1 MNVFYKKY
9 KRLSGFQVCDEIID
23 FFKSLD
29 KDCKMDKYSL
39 TDGQI
44 RQLRYYWGD
53 NTGMYGDLGLPFQAY
68 MWKKQESKGSWLRIT
83 FPFFVVFVIL
93 MTLIVR
99 PVHWLLTGNWWFG
112 DKSKLEDFI
121 ARWDV
126 SIFGE

>member
-9 KRLSGFQVCDEIID
+9 KRLSGLQVCDEIID

-29 KDCKMDKYSL
+29 KDFNLDKYSL
-39 TDGQI
+39 TDDQI
-44 RQLRYYWGD
+44 RKLRYYWGD
-53 NTGMYGDLGLPFQAY
+53 DTGMYGDHGLPFQAY

>member
-9 KRLSGFQVCDEIID
+9 KRLSGLRVCDEIIN

-29 KDCKMDKYSL
+29 KDFKMDKYSL
-39 TDGQI
+39 TDDQI
-44 RQLRYYWGD
+44 RKLRYYWGD
-53 NTGMYGDLGLPFQAY
+53 DTGMYGDHGLPFQAY

-83 FPFFVVFVIL
+83 FPFFVVFIIL

-99 PVHWLLTGNWWFG
+99 PIHWLLTGNWWFG

>member
-9 KRLSGFQVCDEIID
+9 RRLSGLQVCDEIID

-29 KDCKMDKYSL
+29 KDLKLD
-39 TDGQI
+39 DDQI

-53 NTGMYGDLGLPFQAY
+53 DSGMYGDHGLPFQAY

-83 FPFFVVFVIL
+83 FPFFVAFVII

>member
-9 KRLSGFQVCDEIID
+9 KRLSGLRVCDEIID

-29 KDCKMDKYSL
+29 KDFKMDKYSL
-39 TDGQI
+39 TDDQI
-44 RQLRYYWGD
+44 HKLKYYWGD
-53 NTGMYGDLGLPFQAY
+53 DTGMYGDHGLPFQAY

>member
-9 KRLSGFQVCDEIID
+9 KRLSGLQVCNEIID

-29 KDCKMDKYSL
+29 KDFKMDKYSL
-39 TDGQI
+39 TDDQI

-53 NTGMYGDLGLPFQAY
+53 DTGMYGDHGLPFQAY

-83 FPFFVVFVIL
+83 FPFFVVFIIL

>member
-9 KRLSGFQVCDEIID
+9 KRLSGLQVCDEIID

-29 KDCKMDKYSL
+29 KDFNMDKYSL
-39 TDGQI
+39 TDDQI
-44 RQLRYYWGD
+44 RKLKYYWGD
-53 NTGMYGDLGLPFQAY
+53 DTGIYGDHGLPFQAY

>member
-9 KRLSGFQVCDEIID
+9 KRLSGLRVCDEIID

-29 KDCKMDKYSL
+29 KDFKMDKYSL
-39 TDGQI
+39 TDDQI

-53 NTGMYGDLGLPFQAY
+53 DTGMYGDHGLPFQAY

-83 FPFFVVFVIL
+83 FPFFLVFAIL

-99 PVHWLLTGNWWFG
+99 PLHWLLTGNWWFG

-121 ARWDV
+121 ARWYV

>member
-9 KRLSGFQVCDEIID
+9 KRLSGLQVCDEIID

-29 KDCKMDKYSL
+29 KDFKMDKYSL
-39 TDGQI
+39 TDDQI

-53 NTGMYGDLGLPFQAY
+53 DTGMYGDHGLPFQAY

-83 FPFFVVFVIL
+83 FPFFVVFIIL

-121 ARWDV
+121 ARWDI

>member
-9 KRLSGFQVCDEIID
+9 KRLSGLQVCDEIID

-29 KDCKMDKYSL
+29 KDFNLDKYSL
-39 TDGQI
+39 TDDQI
-44 RQLRYYWGD
+44 RKLRYYWGD
-53 NTGMYGDLGLPFQAY
+53 NTGMYGDHGLPFQAY

-83 FPFFVVFVIL
+83 FPFFVVFIIL
-93 MTLIVR
+93 MTLIIR

>member
-9 KRLSGFQVCDEIID
+9 KRLSGLQVCYEIID

-29 KDCKMDKYSL
+29 KDFNLDKYSL
-39 TDGQI
+39 TDDQI
-44 RQLRYYWGD
+44 HKLKYYWGD
-53 NTGMYGDLGLPFQAY
+53 DTGMYGDHGLPFQAY

>member
-9 KRLSGFQVCDEIID
+9 KRLSGLQVCDEIID

-39 TDGQI
+39 TDYQI

-53 NTGMYGDLGLPFQAY
+53 NTGMYGDHGLPFQAY

>member
-9 KRLSGFQVCDEIID
+9 KRLSGLQVCNEIID

-29 KDCKMDKYSL
+29 KDFNLDKYSL
-39 TDGQI
+39 TDDQI
-44 RQLRYYWGD
+44 RKLRYYWGD
-53 NTGMYGDLGLPFQAY
+53 DTGMYGDHGLPFQAY

>member
-9 KRLSGFQVCDEIID
+9 KRLSGLQVCDEIID

-29 KDCKMDKYSL
+29 NDLNLDKYSL
-39 TDGQI
+39 TDDQI
-44 RQLRYYWGD
+44 RKLRYYWGD
-53 NTGMYGDLGLPFQAY
+53 DTGMYGDHGLPFQAY

-83 FPFFVVFVIL
+83 FPFFVVFIIL

>member
-9 KRLSGFQVCDEIID
+9 KRLSGLQVCDEIID

-29 KDCKMDKYSL
+29 KDFNLDKYSL
-39 TDGQI
+39 TDDQI
-44 RQLRYYWGD
+44 RKLKYYWGD
-53 NTGMYGDLGLPFQAY
+53 DTGIYGDHGLPFQAY

-83 FPFFVVFVIL
+83 FPFFVVFIIL

-121 ARWDV
+121 ARCDV
-126 SIFGE
+126 GIFGE

>member
-9 KRLSGFQVCDEIID
+9 KRLSGLQVCNEIID

-29 KDCKMDKYSL
+29 KDFNLDKYSL
-39 TDGQI
+39 TDDQI
-44 RQLRYYWGD
+44 RKLKYYWGD
-53 NTGMYGDLGLPFQAY
+53 NTGMYGDHGLPFQAY

>member
-9 KRLSGFQVCDEIID
+9 KRLSGLRVCDEIIN

-29 KDCKMDKYSL
+29 KDFKMDKYSL
-39 TDGQI
+39 TDDQI
-44 RQLRYYWGD
+44 RKLRYYWGD
-53 NTGMYGDLGLPFQAY
+53 DTGMYGDHGLPFQAY

>member
-9 KRLSGFQVCDEIID
+9 KRLSGLQVCNEIID

-29 KDCKMDKYSL
+29 KDFKMDKYSL
-39 TDGQI
+39 TDDQI
-44 RQLRYYWGD
+44 RKLKYYWGD
-53 NTGMYGDLGLPFQAY
+53 DTGMYGDHGLPFQAY
-68 MWKKQESKGSWLRIT
+68 MWKKQKSKGSWLRIT
-83 FPFFVVFVIL
+83 FPFFVVFIIL

-99 PVHWLLTGNWWFG
+99 PLHWLLTGNWWFG

>member
-9 KRLSGFQVCDEIID
+9 KRLSGLQVCNEIID

-29 KDCKMDKYSL
+29 KDFNLDKYSL
-39 TDGQI
+39 TDDQI

-53 NTGMYGDLGLPFQAY
+53 DTGMYGDHGLPFQAY

-83 FPFFVVFVIL
+83 FPFFVVFIIL

>member
-9 KRLSGFQVCDEIID
+9 KRLSGLRVCDEIID

-29 KDCKMDKYSL
+29 KDFKMDKYSL
-39 TDGQI
+39 TDDQI

-53 NTGMYGDLGLPFQAY
+53 DTGMYGDHGLPFQAY

-121 ARWDV
+121 ARWYV

>member
-9 KRLSGFQVCDEIID
+9 KRLSGLQVCDEIIY

-29 KDCKMDKYSL
+29 KDLNLDKYSL
-39 TDGQI
+39 TDDQI

-53 NTGMYGDLGLPFQAY
+53 DTGMYGDHGLPFQAY

-83 FPFFVVFVIL
+83 FPFFVVFIIL

>member
-9 KRLSGFQVCDEIID
+9 KRLSGLQVCNEIID

-29 KDCKMDKYSL
+29 KDFNLDKYSL
-39 TDGQI
+39 TDDQI
-44 RQLRYYWGD
+44 RKLRYYWGD
-53 NTGMYGDLGLPFQAY
+53 DTGMYGDHGLPFQAY

-83 FPFFVVFVIL
+83 FPFFVVFIIL

-126 SIFGE
+126 NIFGE

>member
-9 KRLSGFQVCDEIID
+9 KRLSGLQVCDEIID

-29 KDCKMDKYSL
+29 KDFNLDKYSL
-39 TDGQI
+39 TDDQI
-44 RQLRYYWGD
+44 RKLKYYWGD
-53 NTGMYGDLGLPFQAY
+53 NTGIYGDHGLPFQAY

-83 FPFFVVFVIL
+83 FPFFVVFIIL
-93 MTLIVR
+93 MTMIVR

>member
-9 KRLSGFQVCDEIID
+9 KRLSGLRVCDEIID

-29 KDCKMDKYSL
+29 KDFKMDKYSL
-39 TDGQI
+39 TDDQI

-53 NTGMYGDLGLPFQAY
+53 DTGMYGDHGLPFQAY

-83 FPFFVVFVIL
+83 FPFFVVFIIL

>member
-9 KRLSGFQVCDEIID
+9 KRLSGLQVCYEIID

-29 KDCKMDKYSL
+29 KDFNLDKYSL
-39 TDGQI
+39 TDDQI
-44 RQLRYYWGD
+44 HKLKYYWGD
-53 NTGMYGDLGLPFQAY
+53 DTGMYGDHGLPFQAY
-68 MWKKQESKGSWLRIT
+68 MWKKQESKGNWLRIT

-121 ARWDV
+121 AKWDV

>member
-1 MNVFYKKY
+1 
-9 KRLSGFQVCDEIID
+9 
-23 FFKSLD
+23 
-29 KDCKMDKYSL
+29 
-39 TDGQI
+39 
-44 RQLRYYWGD
+44 
-53 NTGMYGDLGLPFQAY
+53 MYGDHGLPFQAY

>member
-9 KRLSGFQVCDEIID
+9 RRLSGLRVCDEIID

-29 KDCKMDKYSL
+29 KDFKLDKYSL
-39 TDGQI
+39 TDDQI

-53 NTGMYGDLGLPFQAY
+53 DTGIYGDHGLPFQAY

-121 ARWDV
+121 ARWYV

>member
-9 KRLSGFQVCDEIID
+9 RRLSGYRVCDEIID

-29 KDCKMDKYSL
+29 KDLKLDKYSL
-39 TDGQI
+39 TDDQI

-53 NTGMYGDLGLPFQAY
+53 DTGIYGDHGLPFQAY

>member
-9 KRLSGFQVCDEIID
+9 RRLSGLQVCDEIID

-29 KDCKMDKYSL
+29 KDLKLD
-39 TDGQI
+39 DDQI

-53 NTGMYGDLGLPFQAY
+53 DSGMYGDHGLPFQAY

-83 FPFFVVFVIL
+83 FPFFVVFVII

>member
-9 KRLSGFQVCDEIID
+9 KRLSGLQVCDEIID

-29 KDCKMDKYSL
+29 KDFKMDKYSL
-39 TDGQI
+39 TDDQI

-53 NTGMYGDLGLPFQAY
+53 DTGMYGDHGLPFQAY

-83 FPFFVVFVIL
+83 FPFFVVFIIL

>member
-9 KRLSGFQVCDEIID
+9 KRLSGLRVCDEIID

-29 KDCKMDKYSL
+29 KDFNLDKYSL
-39 TDGQI
+39 TDDQI
-44 RQLRYYWGD
+44 HKLRYYWGD
-53 NTGMYGDLGLPFQAY
+53 DTGMYGDHGLPFQAY

-83 FPFFVVFVIL
+83 FPFFVVFIIL

>member
-9 KRLSGFQVCDEIID
+9 KRLSGLQVCNEIID

-29 KDCKMDKYSL
+29 KDFNLDKYSL
-39 TDGQI
+39 TDDQI
-44 RQLRYYWGD
+44 RKLRYYWGD
-53 NTGMYGDLGLPFQAY
+53 DTGMYGDHGLPFQAY
-68 MWKKQESKGSWLRIT
+68 MWKKQKSKGSWLRIT
-83 FPFFVVFVIL
+83 FPFFVVFIIL

>member
-9 KRLSGFQVCDEIID
+9 KRLSGLQVCDEIID

-29 KDCKMDKYSL
+29 NDLNLDKYSL
-39 TDGQI
+39 TDDQI
-44 RQLRYYWGD
+44 HQLRHYWGD
-53 NTGMYGDLGLPFQAY
+53 DTGIYGDHGLPFQAY
-68 MWKKQESKGSWLRIT
+68 MWKKQESKGSWLRVT
-83 FPFFVVFVIL
+83 FPFFVVFIIL

>member
-9 KRLSGFQVCDEIID
+9 KRLSGLQVCNEIID

-29 KDCKMDKYSL
+29 KDLKLDKYSL
-39 TDGQI
+39 TDDQI

-53 NTGMYGDLGLPFQAY
+53 DTGIYGDHGLPFQAY

-83 FPFFVVFVIL
+83 FPLFVVFVIL

-99 PVHWLLTGNWWFG
+99 PVHWLFTGNWWFG
-112 DKSKLEDFI
+112 NKSKLEDFI

>member
-9 KRLSGFQVCDEIID
+9 KRLSGLQVCDEIID

-29 KDCKMDKYSL
+29 KDFNLDKYSL
-39 TDGQI
+39 TDDQI
-44 RQLRYYWGD
+44 RKLKYYWGD
-53 NTGMYGDLGLPFQAY
+53 DTGMYGDHGLPFQAY
-68 MWKKQESKGSWLRIT
+68 MWKKLESKGSWLRIT

>member
-9 KRLSGFQVCDEIID
+9 KRLSGLQVCDEIID

-29 KDCKMDKYSL
+29 KDFNLDKYSL
-39 TDGQI
+39 TDDQI
-44 RQLRYYWGD
+44 RKLKYYWGD
-53 NTGMYGDLGLPFQAY
+53 NTGMYGDHGLPFQAY

>member
-9 KRLSGFQVCDEIID
+9 KRLSGLQVCDEIID

-29 KDCKMDKYSL
+29 KDFNLDKYSL
-39 TDGQI
+39 TDDQI
-44 RQLRYYWGD
+44 RKLRYYWGD
-53 NTGMYGDLGLPFQAY
+53 DTGMYGDHGLPFQAY

-83 FPFFVVFVIL
+83 FPFFVVFIIL

>member
-9 KRLSGFQVCDEIID
+9 KRLSGLQVCNEIID

-29 KDCKMDKYSL
+29 KDFNLDKYSL
-39 TDGQI
+39 TDDQI
-44 RQLRYYWGD
+44 HKLRYYWGD
-53 NTGMYGDLGLPFQAY
+53 DTGMYGDHGLPFQAY